1 MLIYLLQGLGL
12 GGAAAAQPGPFQA
25 YLLSQTL
32 KNGWRRTIWAAF
44 APLISDGPIV
54 ALVLFVLTKMPD
66 WFLNLL
72 QIGGGLFL
80 IYLAYGA
87 FVTMEKV
94 TAPTSSRGQA
104 VSPTLTSPTQST
116 ILQAALM
123 NALSP
128 NPYIFWA
135 TVAGPVLIEG
145 WRQSPLLGISFVVGF
160 YGTLIGGFMAFVA
173 FFALAGKIDDRLNR
187 ILSGFSAVVLLLFGL
202 YQLWLGV
209 STFLIG

>member
-72 QIGGGLFL
+72 QVGGGLFL

-87 FVTMEKV
+87 YVSFRASEET
-94 TAPTSSRGQA
+94 A
-104 VSPTLTSPTQST
+104 VSPPTSPTQST
-116 ILQAALM
+116 LLQAALM

-145 WRQSPLLGISFVVGF
+145 WRQSPILGISFVVGF
-160 YGTLIGGFMAFVA
+160 YGALIGGFMAFVA

-187 ILSGFSAVVLLLFGL
+187 ILSGFSAIVLLLFGL

-209 STFLIG
+209 TTFLIG

>member
-1 MLIYLLQGLGL
+1 MFIYLLQGLGL

-54 ALVLFVLTKMPD
+54 ALVLFVLTKTPD

-72 QIGGGLFL
+72 RVGGGLFL

-87 FVTMEKV
+87 AVTFRASGE
-94 TAPTSSRGQA
+94 TA
-104 VSPTLTSPTQST
+104 VSSQPDLPSTTSHRT
-116 ILQAALM
+116 IFEAALM

-145 WRQSPLLGISFVVGF
+145 WRQTPAFGISFVVGF
-160 YGTLIGGFMAFVA
+160 YGTLIGGFMAFVT

-187 ILSGFSAVVLLLFGL
+187 ILSGFSAIVLLLFGL

-209 STFLIG
+209 TTFLIG